1 MRGPVIHSCGRNPKL
16 CIRVRNSISILT
28 KLYQQEEAFISR
40 VNILTK
46 KIIELHTT
54 IIL

>member
-28 KLYQQEEAFISR
+28 ELYQQEEAFIISR
-40 VNILTK
+40 GNILTK
-46 KIIELHTT
+46 KNC
-54 IIL
+54 